1 MEQQFRERLLAG
13 EQLFGP
19 IVSLPTPEIV
29 EILAGLGF
37 DWLFLDA
44 EHSPLQFGQVQTL
57 LQVAGSSCSCLVRV
71 PSGDPVWLSKALDTG
86 AAGVIVPQ
94 VQTAAQ
100 AEKIVSWC
108 KYPPQGKRGL
118 GVARAHGYGRR
129 LHEYLAT
136 ANEMTSVVVQAE
148 SVEAVRNMAEIV
160 QVPGIDAVFVGP
172 YDLSASLGKPGQVDD
187 PEVQDA
193 ISAMTDIC
201 LAAGVKL
208 GAFGVDAAAVRP
220 FLERGFTLISVGID
234 VLFLTQGAQ
243 TVLSALGR

>member
-243 TVLSALGR
+243 TALSALGR